1 MTKNTTKT
9 ATFKTFEAARLTA
22 GKYAGIPKGVEKTF
36 MPDPLK
42 TYESFETAKA
52 YGSGARKFAAMTVS
66 QVSASGLEYMG
77 FFAIPEGLKAAAKMA
92 RRVSGEFSGSRFSFG
107 FDAAG
112 RWSYEFD
119 DPEGMAS
126 TDGSAEDLGE
136 GGAASFAS
144 SLREMP
150 AVVWALASFDVVQLW
165 KNEKGFFFFAVG
177 NVDDG
182 RVLLLNSGMEGD
194 FLEPS
199 EAVGAPKAENFDAE
213 GENARW
219 GAEVLPEAETA
230 PDAKETA
237 KDETSANLER
247 VTGERLTHA
256 ELMAHPEKC
265 PKLGDLVEVSD
276 SPVKSQNGFFVI
288 TSWNSKKY
296 FGNSSFYGLGVK
308 KNAWDDT
315 TKNNL
320 DWPPR
325 NTSGTRAAHEA
336 NATHTPKM
344 CVLGPVSLAGLG
356 FVREEF
362 ENAKE
367 WQRRDDREESSAY
380 VDECR
385 EALARMEEEN
395 PALFRAT
402 RKEREESGTGLKI
415 AKNGFYVREGGKW
428 ELYGAFYS
436 VDNRCD
442 GRPCVTVYAR
452 RYGDLPKGFG
462 LEIVNDS
469 DPYADYITGD
479 RATVYEDH
487 PLYKKFREAA
497 AGAKHYRLTA
507 EDVENVREYVENK
520 METARK
526 AREAEE
532 EARRAKYEEQERHAR
547 DVIAEYV
554 ELFPGDAYHP
564 HIVVEWSELGAM
576 EDRSRL
582 HGDFTIFSVEAFEA
596 ITGDLDKYFE
606 GDLGY
611 NKLKFTFYAGGGSE
625 FTDRCDLGDGGGSYG
640 KRIRHAL
647 AHAGERESNVKIMLD
662 GGDVV
667 GLDEYEANARKYLEN
682 LAVTWDEIGAS

>member
-1 MTKNTTKT
+1 MTKTNKT
-9 ATFKTFEAARLTA
+9 ATFKTFEAVDASPAEPVDACWAKKAGNDAR
-22 GKYAGIPKGVEKTF
+22 
-36 MPDPLK
+36 
-42 TYESFETAKA
+42 
-52 YGSGARKFAAMTVS
+52 
-66 QVSASGLEYMG
+66 
-77 FFAIPEGLKAAAKMA
+77 
-92 RRVSGEFSGSRFSFG
+92 
-107 FDAAG
+107 
-112 RWSYEFD
+112 
-119 DPEGMAS
+119 
-126 TDGSAEDLGE
+126 
-136 GGAASFAS
+136 
-144 SLREMP
+144 
-150 AVVWALASFDVVQLW
+150 
-165 KNEKGFFFFAVG
+165 
-177 NVDDG
+177 
-182 RVLLLNSGMEGD
+182 
-194 FLEPS
+194 
-199 EAVGAPKAENFDAE
+199 E
-213 GENARW
+213 GENAR
-219 GAEVLPEAETA
+219 GSAEVRPEAETA

-237 KDETSANLER
+237 KDEISANLER

-265 PKLGDLVEVSD
+265 PELGDLVEVYD
-276 SPVKSQNGFFVI
+276 SPVKNQNGFFVI
-288 TSWNSKKY
+288 TGWNSKKY
-296 FGNSSFYGLGVK
+296 LENGSIYGMGVK
-308 KNAWDDT
+308 RNDWDVT
-315 TKNNL
+315 TKNDL
-320 DWPPR
+320 YWPPR

-344 CVLGPVSLAGLG
+344 RVIGPVSLAGLD
-356 FVREEF
+356 FVRAEF

-367 WQRRDDREESSAY
+367 WQRRDKNEASRAY

-436 VDNRCD
+436 VDNGCD

-452 RYGDLPKGFG
+452 NYGDLPKGFG

-469 DPYADYITGD
+469 DPYTDYVTGD

-497 AGAKHYRLTA
+497 AGAKHYHLTA
-507 EDVENVREYVENK
+507 EDVESVREYVENR
-520 METARK
+520 MEAARK

-547 DVIAEYV
+547 EVIAEYV

-576 EDRSRL
+576 EDRGRL
-582 HGDFTIFSVEAFEA
+582 HGDSTIFSVEAFEA

-606 GDLGY
+606 CDSGY

-640 KRIRHAL
+640 KRMRYVL
-647 AHAGERESNVKIMLD
+647 DHAGERASNGEIMLD
-662 GGDVV
+662 GGAVV

-682 LAVTWDEIGAS
+682 LAVTWDEIGAA